1 MGRILTVLLVITG
14 MILVGVFTA
23 TLTSLYVGEESEE
36 MQQMQDLMIDRLD
49 QMEKTIA
56 NLSQQSSNPDDT

>member
-1 MGRILTVLLVITG
+1 

-23 TLTSLYVGEESEE
+23 TLTSLYVGEESAE
-36 MQQMQDLMIDRLD
+36 MQQMQDNMIDRLD

-56 NLSQQSSNPDDT
+56 DFSKQVPKSGDK